1 MYLFLF
7 SLFAV
12 SFKNGQSGFDNNS
25 YFGKDTVSAI
35 GKYSSN
41 AFLES
46 RQKFLQEK
54 CILLLEVVSDQR
66 QISPCSITSL

>member
-35 GKYSSN
+35 GKLIVQMH
-41 AFLES
+41 F
-46 RQKFLQEK
+46 
-54 CILLLEVVSDQR
+54 
-66 QISPCSITSL
+66 

>member
-1 MYLFLF
+1 MHLFLF

-12 SFKNGQSGFDNNS
+12 SFKNDQSGFDNNS

-41 AFLES
+41 SFLES
-46 RQKFLQEK
+46 RQKVSTR
-54 CILLLEVVSDQR
+54 EVHSFTG
-66 QISPCSITSL
+66 SSE